1 MKGSPLSRLIGEEVG
16 FPRGFL
22 VLSERS
28 DEFSPLLSMEEESQR
43 IKEVLDR
50 IPSVG
55 EALGRINLGE
65 LLSVQTQSFAILQL
79 WELALEGQ
87 KARVV
92 RSMIQSEGKVGEWK
106 ARAKSEAHP
115 LVGVLAQEVVLWRAL
130 SSISTSAL
138 SLRSK

>member
-1 MKGSPLSRLIGEEVG
+1 MRGTPLSRLIGEEVG

-28 DEFSPLLSMEEESQR
+28 DEFAPLLPMEEEPER
-43 IKEVLDR
+43 IKAVLDR
-50 IPSVG
+50 IPSIG
-55 EALGRINLGE
+55 GALGRIDIGE
-65 LLSVQTQSFAILQL
+65 LLTLQTQTFAILQL

-92 RSMIQSEGKVGEWK
+92 RSMIQAEGKVGEWK

-115 LVGVLAQEVVLWRAL
+115 LVGVLAQEVALWRAL
-130 SSISTSAL
+130 SSVSSSAL